1 MKQNKGNA
9 GRSRVTVN
17 YMQKVI
23 TDVGDLL
30 LQGMAELTGLLGH
43 ENELLIGP
51 HRANISGNFIQG
63 IRVCP
68 LLLPSTLIEVANGT
82 ASPRD
87 CDLKPLKTLEGWS
100 TQAPARWYNLDP
112 KRVRFAAKYILEE
125 EDHQAQ
131 IESLRRNSMDALS
144 TVLEDRGRNGQRKM
158 NKKLSTLV
166 ARNVMLT
173 RDFEM
178 EEQVNIA
185 LTEEL
190 VKRKLRLYKEKLRK
204 AVRLLNEAV
213 GEKEVSERKLNVL
226 RIRKNISD
234 MKTQL
239 SGLMA
244 RTIKIEVTN

>member
-1 MKQNKGNA
+1 M
-9 GRSRVTVN
+9 
-17 YMQKVI
+17 
-23 TDVGDLL
+23 
-30 LQGMAELTGLLGH
+30 
-43 ENELLIGP
+43 
-51 HRANISGNFIQG
+51 
-63 IRVCP
+63 
-68 LLLPSTLIEVANGT
+68 
-82 ASPRD
+82 
-87 CDLKPLKTLEGWS
+87 EGWS

-166 ARNVMLT
+166 ERNVMLT